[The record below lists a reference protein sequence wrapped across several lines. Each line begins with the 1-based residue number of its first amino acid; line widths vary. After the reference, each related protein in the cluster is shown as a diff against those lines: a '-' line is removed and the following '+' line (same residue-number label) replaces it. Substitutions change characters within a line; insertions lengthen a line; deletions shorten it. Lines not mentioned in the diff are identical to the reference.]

1 MFIILCFIAFPL
13 ISRIPY
19 LSSYK
24 IDFMLPYFG
33 LGLLIYKYINY
44 IDKYKGVFLVVF
56 SILFCLCLLN
66 WNECYIWYNSIPLWF
81 DYKLLIFN
89 HIFTFDPNSLL
100 SYFIRLLTGLT
111 GSIFFISL
119 FWVLQNKF
127 SNNKLYFAK
136 YGKYSLHI
144 YIIQSYIV
152 EINVI
157 NMVLPVNNIFLY
169 SYVYSPI
176 YALLV
181 IFICVVLAQLLE
193 LNKYINF
200 FLFGKEIQRK

>member
-1 MFIILCFIAFPL
+1 MLCFITFPL

-33 LGLLIYKYINY
+33 LGLLIYKNINY
-44 IDKYKGVFLVVF
+44 IDKYKEYFLFVF
-56 SILFCLCLLN
+56 SILFCLFLLN
-66 WNECYIWYNSIPLWF
+66 WNECYIWYNSNPLWF

-111 GSIFFISL
+111 GSIFFITL
-119 FWVLQNKF
+119 FWFLQTKF
-127 SNNKLYFAK
+127 SNNKSIFAK

-144 YIIQSYIV
+144 YIIQSYLV
-152 EINVI
+152 EINFI
-157 NMVLPVNNIFLY
+157 NLVLPVNNVFLY
-169 SYVYSPI
+169 SYIYCPI
-176 YALLV
+176 YALFV
-181 IFICVVLAQLLE
+181 TFICVVLAKLLE
-193 LNKYINF
+193 LNRYINF
-200 FLFGKEIQRK
+200 FLFGKEIQKK